1 MSLCVGREGLRAQAV
16 SDLPPTGW
24 AALRPPEPAALHLQD
39 VHLRLKAGGNQGP
52 EAPGAEQNLEPV
64 SCLLGGPQW
73 CRGDSFTSST
83 QSGGGVLQALP
94 ELCGARGV
102 GWVLSHVASPESQKR
117 IRFLGT
123 SATHD
128 HHLVTGPGGA
138 ALWEMASPSLSRS
151 QGPWTSTP
159 GARVRPWAR
168 PPEGKLL
175 EELWTDQLQRGLSW
189 LLLPLGQCGLL

>member
-1 MSLCVGREGLRAQAV
+1 M
-16 SDLPPTGW
+16 
-24 AALRPPEPAALHLQD
+24 
-39 VHLRLKAGGNQGP
+39 
-52 EAPGAEQNLEPV
+52 

-175 EELWTDQLQRGLSW
+175 EELWTESCSGASPGCSYLWDSVACCDCFREGS
-189 LLLPLGQCGLL
+189 GRES